1 MMTVTD
7 AGSAAK
13 PLLSV
18 NSVILKIRGILDR

>member
-1 MMTVTD
+1 MMTATD

-18 NSVILKIRGILDR
+18 NSVKLEISGILER